1 VPKKGGLI
9 RLDEKFGAEDK
20 ALGKVCSIVQNFL
33 KPCVFLFTVPV
44 AWSPGHLL
52 RRVSNLDEKSEHVRL
67 FKLLQSLE
75 ENTTFCI
82 QLSIWCGRF
91 VYELFG
97 F

>member
-44 AWSPGHLL
+44 A
-52 RRVSNLDEKSEHVRL
+52 
-67 FKLLQSLE
+67 
-75 ENTTFCI
+75 
-82 QLSIWCGRF
+82 
-91 VYELFG
+91 
-97 F
+97 